1 MSEATTQQSAS
12 IAKLLPALIRARGE
26 FPALVKDS
34 QNPHFRSMY
43 ADLAAVLDA
52 CDKPLGKHDLAIL
65 QVPVWDGG
73 ALVLQTTLAHTSG
86 EWIRAT
92 YPVAADLTRPQVT
105 GAGMTYARRY
115 CYMAVA
121 GIAPEDDDGETATA
135 RGHASGH
142 ATQPAPA
149 RPVNAVAARNLA
161 SHENRGGPVARNQ
174 PREAPPRWGGD
185 GAATNGTSGNG
196 NGNGNAA
203 AVTPAIPPPPTRGSQ
218 LWKWAAAIERQHG
231 PGMLTHLEQ
240 YGASRGWGTRLTAW
254 SDAAVREGYENAMEA
269 MEVIYDV
276 HGDGGDADPDD
287 SHHDQEDRDY

>member
-1 MSEATTQQSAS
+1 MSEATTQQSPS
-12 IAKLLPALIRARGE
+12 ITKLLPALIRARGE

-34 QNPHFRSMY
+34 QNPHFKSMY

-92 YPVAADLTRPQVT
+92 YPVAADISRPQVT

-135 RGHASGH
+135 RGNSNGH
-142 ATQPAPA
+142 ATQPARPA
-149 RPVNAVAARNLA
+149 APAPEPNWAEINRA
-161 SHENRGGPVARNQ
+161 SHKYMRGGPHHNQ
-174 PREAPPRWGGD
+174 PKEAPPGWGNNV
-185 GAATNGTSGNG
+185 APAPASNG
-196 NGNGNAA
+196 NGHAK
-203 AVTPAIPPPPTRGSQ
+203 PATATAPKPTRGSQ
-218 LWKWAAAIERQHG
+218 LWKWAVAIERDRGQG
-231 PGMLTHLEQ
+231 LLAHLEQ
-240 YGASRGWGTRLTAW
+240 WGESRGWGSRITAW
-254 SDAAVREGYENAMEA
+254 TDATVAEAYEDAVAALEL
-269 MEVIYDV
+269 IYDP
-276 HGDGGDADPDD
+276 HADTSGDYDD
-287 SHHDQEDRDY
+287 EHERDYN